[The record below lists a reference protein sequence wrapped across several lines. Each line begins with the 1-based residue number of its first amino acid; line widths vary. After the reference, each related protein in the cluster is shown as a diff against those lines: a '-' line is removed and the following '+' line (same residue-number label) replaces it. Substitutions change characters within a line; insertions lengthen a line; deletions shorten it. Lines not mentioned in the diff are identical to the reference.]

1 MNIYVGNLPYSAT
14 EEQLRTMFG
23 QYGDVSSASIVK
35 DRDTGRSKGFGFV
48 EMTNDSAAEQAI
60 QALNESDMNGR
71 NIKVNQA
78 RPKEARSDRPRTG
91 GGFRSS
97 GDRGGFSSDRGDR
110 GGYGGDKGDRGGYG
124 NDRGDRGGYRGGRGG
139 DRY

>member
-14 EEQLRTMFG
+14 EEQLKTMFG
-23 QYGDVSSASIVK
+23 QYGEVTSASIIK

-48 EMTNDSAAEQAI
+48 EMTDDSSAEEAI

-78 RPKEARSDRPRTG
+78 RPKEKRERSDRG
-91 GGFRSS
+91 
-97 GDRGGFSSDRGDR
+97 
-110 GGYGGDKGDRGGYG
+110 
-124 NDRGDRGGYRGGRGG
+124 GDRGGYRGGDRG
-139 DRY
+139 DRYSKY

>member
-14 EEQLRTMFG
+14 EEQLKTMFG
-23 QYGDVSSASIVK
+23 QYGAVTSASIIK

-48 EMTNDSAAEQAI
+48 EMSDDSSAEEAI

-78 RPKEARSDRPRTG
+78 RPKEKRERS
-91 GGFRSS
+91 
-97 GDRGGFSSDRGDR
+97 
-110 GGYGGDKGDRGGYG
+110 
-124 NDRGDRGGYRGGRGG
+124 DRGDRGGYRGGDRG
-139 DRY
+139 DRGDRGD